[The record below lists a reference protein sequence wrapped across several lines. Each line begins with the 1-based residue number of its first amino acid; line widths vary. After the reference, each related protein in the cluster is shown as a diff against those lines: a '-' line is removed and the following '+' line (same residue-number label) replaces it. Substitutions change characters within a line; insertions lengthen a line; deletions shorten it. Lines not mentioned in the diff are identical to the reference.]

1 MKLRMPKPPTGY
13 TWELSPGI
21 RNLAGESIKVSLVN
35 QRGET
40 VETSYAFDTDGPWPS
55 AVSQAAHICRARHK
69 RHAAFPSTATEF
81 LKNVTITY

>member
-55 AVSQAAHICRARHK
+55 AISGAAYICLGRHK
-69 RHAAFPSTATEF
+69 RHAAFPNAAAEF
-81 LKNVTITY
+81 LKNVTLTY